1 MKTFVVNRLAV
12 DQALSKTD
20 IRQHPKSTPEPA
32 WALMQASEFGLHNPH
47 GGSPHVQ
54 ASLRQRDMRIRV
66 AL

>member
-1 MKTFVVNRLAV
+1 MTRFVVTRHAV

-20 IRQHPKSTPEPA
+20 IRQYPKSTPEPA
-32 WALMQASEFGLHNPH
+32 RALMQASGFGLHNPH